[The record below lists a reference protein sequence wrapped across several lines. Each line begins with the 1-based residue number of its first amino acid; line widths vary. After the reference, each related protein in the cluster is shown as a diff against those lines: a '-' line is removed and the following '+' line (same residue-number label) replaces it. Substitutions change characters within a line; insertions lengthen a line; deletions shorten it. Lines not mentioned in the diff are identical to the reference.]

1 MSSSSPNAPV
11 KVRADFV
18 RLAATESVALS
29 TTGLEEGGTLSSV
42 TYTERCPKRS
52 ASSVPFREIKPKNT
66 YQQRKTCLGSK
77 GVVKLSERMNSRLY
91 SGRR

>member
-1 MSSSSPNAPV
+1 MEV
-11 KVRADFV
+11 GADLV
-18 RLAATESVALS
+18 RLARTEGVALS

-42 TYTERCPKRS
+42 TYTERCPERS
-52 ASSVPFREIKPKNT
+52 ASSVPFREIKLKNT

-91 SGRR
+91 SERR